1 MNLIGISRRI
11 EITFWTLAIRLM
23 KEPKLLRRVLIAF
36 ALTFSLLFSWLL
48 VSTIRQVSANRLV
61 DSPQQRKVLSG
72 APVIQTPTISSGAA
86 VNQRK
91 ILVVV
96 VDNFQTET
104 PQLETIWLA
113 TYVNPRSQI
122 SLIPLFPASLSGGEK
137 DDQEVVKYFKI
148 DGEGLLSKEL
158 QNVFRSKQIN
168 WDHYL
173 YLDEYGLAMLI
184 DTIGGVD
191 FGRGQVSGVRVL
203 SQIPQ
208 AKEDAQAAI
217 FAYAALA
224 RSICRQ
230 SGDLVETHDALD
242 LYHQLGTHLRTDI
255 PEQLIVDEW
264 QQLRKTKMGVFCDFP
279 SLQNSASEQK

>member
-1 MNLIGISRRI
+1 LLLS
-11 EITFWTLAIRLM
+11 TF
-23 KEPKLLRRVLIAF
+23 
-36 ALTFSLLFSWLL
+36 
-48 VSTIRQVSANRLV
+48 RQVSANRLV
-61 DSPQQRKVLSG
+61 ENPQQIKALSG
-72 APVIQTPTISSGAA
+72 APVIQTPTISTGAA

-91 ILVVV
+91 VLVVV
-96 VDNFQTET
+96 VDNFLTDT

-113 TYVNPRSQI
+113 TYVNTRSQI
-122 SLIPLFPASLSGGEK
+122 SLIPLFPASLSGGEQ
-137 DDQEVVKYFKI
+137 DDQEIDKNFKI
-148 DGEGLLSKEL
+148 DGDGVFSNEL
-158 QNVFRSKQIN
+158 QNVFRSRQIN

-173 YLDEYGLAMLI
+173 FLDEYGLAMLI

-203 SQIPQ
+203 SQVPQ
-208 AKEDAQAAI
+208 AKDDAQAAI

-230 SGDLVETHDALD
+230 SGELVEMNDALD

-279 SLQNSASEQK
+279 SLQNSSSIQK